1 PAPNA
6 VPPPPPLGQTPP
18 ATHSSPAPEL
28 SFTPAP
34 TDSVPDLPE
43 ETPIPAPVPIV
54 EPEPM
59 GLLFVPD
66 TVEIEDEFI
75 IRGLLFEQSQAD
87 LLPQSL
93 LVLDSLYNVLDSYP
107 TLRVEIRG
115 FTSNEGSA
123 TRNQRLSEDRVR
135 NVRRYLLDRGIAR
148 RRLEVRGFGESMPR
162 FPNDTE
168 ENRRRNRRVEVRILK
183 K

>member
-1 PAPNA
+1 
-6 VPPPPPLGQTPP
+6 
-18 ATHSSPAPEL
+18 
-28 SFTPAP
+28 
-34 TDSVPDLPE
+34 
-43 ETPIPAPVPIV
+43 
-54 EPEPM
+54 
-59 GLLFVPD
+59 
-66 TVEIEDEFI
+66 
-75 IRGLLFEQSQAD
+75 
-87 LLPQSL
+87 
-93 LVLDSLYNVLDSYP
+93 
-107 TLRVEIRG
+107 
-115 FTSNEGSA
+115 A